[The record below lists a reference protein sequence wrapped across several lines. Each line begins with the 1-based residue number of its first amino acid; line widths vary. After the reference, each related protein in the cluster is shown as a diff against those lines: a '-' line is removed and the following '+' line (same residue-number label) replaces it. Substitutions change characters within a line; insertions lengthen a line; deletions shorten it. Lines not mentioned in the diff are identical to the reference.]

1 MWCPDWPVV
10 AAGLPTTVPAAVL
23 AGGEVLACSPAARAS
38 GVRRGMRRRDAQARC
53 PELRLVDRAPQVA
66 AQRLDDVLEAL
77 EELTPGVAPIRPG
90 LCALR
95 VPPRYYGGERE
106 TAAVLAERVVEL
118 GVWDV
123 RCGVADGVFA
133 AEHAARRALTQD
145 VWIVP
150 PGGSAD
156 FVGELGIDVVEDAA
170 LADLL
175 RRLGVRTLG
184 AFARLAPGDVRTR
197 FGDTGALLHRLAR
210 GEDPQPVAR
219 REAPPELVTGTA
231 FEPPLETSEAAVFS
245 LRTTAEQFTSTLA
258 RHGLVVTAVRIEVD
272 SGDTTVQARTWRHP
286 AWFDAPALLDRL
298 RWQLAAAG
306 PAGVPGR
313 GRGDDTA
320 YREGIGAVR
329 FVPEE
334 TSSVGEHADTLF
346 GTGPDAKVEAGA
358 ARVQALAG
366 PEAVQVLRPQGGRGP
381 RDQVH
386 AAPWG
391 ERVPVARPAERPWPG
406 QIPAPAPATVF
417 ASPSQAAVAGEEGQ
431 RVLVTARGAV
441 SAVPS
446 RFRVSA
452 AEPWQQVAAWAGPWP
467 VDERW
472 WDEASARR
480 VARFQV
486 VGVDGRAWLLVLD
499 GDTWFTE
506 ARYD

>member
-10 AAGLPTTVPAAVL
+10 AAGLPATVPAAVL

-53 PELRLVDRAPQVA
+53 PELRLVERAPQVE
-66 AQRLDDVLEAL
+66 AQRFDDVLEAL

-106 TAAVLAERVVEL
+106 TAAVLAERIVEL

-123 RCGVADGVFA
+123 RCGIADGVFA

-184 AFARLAPGDVRTR
+184 SFARLAPGDVRTR

-219 REAPPELVTGTA
+219 RQAPPELVTGTA
-231 FEPPLETSEAAVFS
+231 FEPPLETSEAAAFS
-245 LRTTAEQFTSTLA
+245 LRTTAEQCVETLA
-258 RHGLVVTAVRIEVD
+258 HHGLVVTAVRIEVD

-306 PAGVPGR
+306 
-313 GRGDDTA
+313 DDRSA
-320 YREGIGAVR
+320 WREGIGAVR

-366 PEAVQVLRPQGGRGP
+366 PEAVQVLRSQGGRGP
-381 RDQVH
+381 ADQVH

-417 ASPSQAAVAGEEGQ
+417 ASPSQAAVAGAEGQ

-441 SAVPS
+441 SADPS

-467 VDERW
+467 ADERW

>member
-1 MWCPDWPVV
+1 MRTLVLWCPDWPVV
-10 AAGLPTTVPAAVL
+10 AAEQPSTVPVAVL
-23 AGGEVLACSPAARAS
+23 AGGEVLACSPAARS
-38 GVRRGMRRRDAQARC
+38 EGVRRGMRRRDAQARC
-53 PELRLVDRAPQVA
+53 PELRLVDRAPQIE
-66 AQRLDDVLEAL
+66 QRRFEEVLDAVEQ
-77 EELTPGVAPIRPG
+77 LTPGVAPIRPG

-106 TAAVLAERVVEL
+106 TAAVLAERVVGL

-145 VWIVP
+145 VCIVP

-156 FVGELGIDVVEDAA
+156 FVADLGVEVIEDVA

-184 AFARLAPGDVRTR
+184 AFARLEAGEVRTR

-210 GEDPQPVAR
+210 GEDPQPVTR
-219 REAPPELVTGTA
+219 RAMPPDLLGGVS
-231 FEPPLETSEAAVFS
+231 FEPPLESAEAAVFS
-245 LRTTAEQFTSTLA
+245 ARRAAEDFVADLA
-258 RHGLVVTAVRIEVD
+258 HHGLVATGVRIEVD
-272 SGDTTVQARTWRHP
+272 SGEKITAQARTWRHP
-286 AWFDAPALLDRL
+286 SWFDAAALLDRL
-298 RWQLAAAG
+298 RWQLAGAGRQQDAA
-306 PAGVPGR
+306 VW
-313 GRGDDTA
+313 
-320 YREGIGAVR
+320 REGIAAIR

-334 TSSVGEHADTLF
+334 TSAVGDHAETLF
-346 GTGPDAKVEAGA
+346 GAGPDAATERGV

-366 PEAVQVLRPQGGRGP
+366 DPAAVRSLRAQGGRGP
-381 RDQVH
+381 GDQVH
-386 AAPWG
+386 TALWG

-417 ASPSQAAVAGEEGQ
+417 AAPRAAVVAGAEGQ
-431 RVLVTARGAV
+431 RIVVTPRGAV
-441 SAVPS
+441 SAAPA

-452 AEPWQQVAAWAGPWP
+452 NEPWQQVAAWAGPWP

-472 WDEASARR
+472 WDEHTARR
-480 VARFQV
+480 IARFQV
-486 VGVDGRAWLLVLD
+486 VGVDGRAWLLMLD